1 MNRKKKIEL
10 ILKKNF
16 LGWKTVV
23 NDISILHKGHNN
35 YDGSNETHFSI
46 ILNTNNKNKESKL
59 SIHRK
64 INELL
69 KDEFNLGLH
78 ALEIKIIN

>member
-16 LGWKTVV
+16 LGWKAVV
-23 NDISILHKGHNN
+23 NDISILHKGHNKF
-35 YDGSNETHFSI
+35 DGKSATHFSL
-46 ILNTNNKNKESKL
+46 ILNTNNQNKASKL
-59 SIHRK
+59 TIHRK

>member
-16 LGWKTVV
+16 LGWETNV

-35 YDGSNETHFSI
+35 YDGNNETHFSV
-46 ILNTNNKNKESKL
+46 ILNRNNQNKESKL
-59 SIHRK
+59 TIHRK

-69 KDEFNLGLH
+69 KDEFSSGLH

>member
-1 MNRKKKIEL
+1 MNRKKKIES
-10 ILKKNF
+10 ILKKNL
-16 LGWKTVV
+16 LGWKAVV

-35 YDGSNETHFSI
+35 YDG
-46 ILNTNNKNKESKL
+46 NNKNKESKL

-64 INELL
+64 INKLL
-69 KDEFNLGLH
+69 NDEFNLGLH

>member
-16 LGWKTVV
+16 LGWKAIV
-23 NDISILHKGHNN
+23 NDISVLHKGHNS
-35 YDGSNETHFSI
+35 YDGNNETHFSI

-59 SIHRK
+59 TIHRK